1 MKLLCNHFNSI
12 IIIILL
18 LLLSKL
24 RYKYSK
30 SYYYEDKN
38 MFVWICLHISMYI
51 YKVDNVVVWIM
62 WWLDLTFNLISS
74 KNNF

>member
-18 LLLSKL
+18 LLLLSKL
-24 RYKYSK
+24 GYKYSK

-38 MFVWICLHISMYI
+38 MFEWICLYISMYI
-51 YKVDNVVVWIM
+51 CKVDNVVVS
-62 WWLDLTFNLISS
+62 WLDLTYLISS